1 MQRKSLSDILHNGQ
15 LGKLS
20 QAWAETTAAKDFAPL
35 PSGEYVCHIT
45 NGELETSRTN
55 STPGYKIEF
64 TVLDGE
70 FAKRKVWH
78 DCWLTE
84 AALPQSKRDL
94 GKLGVTS
101 LDQLN
106 QPLPRGIRCKVRVV
120 LRTDDSGAQF
130 NKVRSFEVIGL
141 DVPERDPFAPEP
153 LPSCNGQPPADKPPA
168 ATAIGAD
175 NPLNAATAGAASDNP
190 ALGSF

>member
-1 MQRKSLSDILHNGQ
+1 MQRKSLLDILHNGQ
-15 LGKLS
+15 LDRLS
-20 QAWAETTAAKDFAPL
+20 KSWAATEAAKDFAPL
-35 PSGEYVCHIT
+35 PSGEYVCHVT
-45 NGELETSRTN
+45 GGELESRRTN
-55 STPGYKIEF
+55 ATPGYKIEF
-64 TVLDGE
+64 TILDGE

-120 LRTDDSGAQF
+120 LRTDDSGTQF
-130 NKVRSFEVIGL
+130 NRVRSFEVVGI
-141 DVPERDPFAPEP
+141 DPPEANPFAPQP
-153 LPSCNGQPPADKPPA
+153 DGDGQPPADKPPA

-175 NPLNAATAGAASDNP
+175 DPPNDDAAEAAHDNP
-190 ALGSF
+190 TLGSF

>member
-1 MQRKSLSDILHNGQ
+1 
-15 LGKLS
+15 
-20 QAWAETTAAKDFAPL
+20 
-35 PSGEYVCHIT
+35 
-45 NGELETSRTN
+45 
-55 STPGYKIEF
+55 
-64 TVLDGE
+64 LDGE

-120 LRTDDSGAQF
+120 LRTDDSGTQF
-130 NKVRSFEVIGL
+130 NRVRSFEVVGI
-141 DVPERDPFAPEP
+141 DPPEANPFAPQP
-153 LPSCNGQPPADKPPA
+153 DGDGQPPSNTPPVT
-168 ATAIGAD
+168 TAIGAD
-175 NPLNAATAGAASDNP
+175 DPPNDDAAEAAHDNP
-190 ALGSF
+190 TLGSF